1 MQTVKCPN
9 CRKRTV
15 LPATTCVHCGT
26 DLSDAIR
33 KQTTEAKIRQI
44 RRKYEEEWLRRPN
57 VVSVATRKDADGQ
70 YYIAVGVETLE
81 EVADVPEATDG
92 VPVRIE
98 PVGRIYAAKADQ
110 IPMSLDSSH
119 L

>member
-9 CRKRTV
+9 CCKRTV

-33 KQTTEAKIRQI
+33 KQRVEEKIWQIRQV
-44 RRKYEEEWLRRPN
+44 YEKDWLRQPN
-57 VVSVATRKDADGQ
+57 IVSVATRKDTDGD
-70 YYIAVGVETLE
+70 YYIAVGVVDQKQTVDLP
-81 EVADVPEATDG
+81 EVIDG

-98 PVGRIYAAKADQ
+98 TVGRIYPAMVK
-110 IPMSLDSSH
+110 
-119 L
+119 

>member
-15 LPATTCVHCGT
+15 LPAITCAHCGT
-26 DLSDAIR
+26 ELSDAIQ
-33 KQTTEAKIRQI
+33 KQSIEAKIERIRQT
-44 RRKYEEEWLRRPN
+44 YEKDWLRQPN

-110 IPMSLDSSH
+110 IPISLDSSH